1 METGFHLVT
10 VTNNEGFYSNS
21 KHSAEF
27 MCRFTKNRS
36 FILSSFTE
44 QPSLVDNS
52 LETSS
57 ITTESHSSAPRD
69 KSFPQIPKADEDASK
84 AEEMG
89 KMRQRD
95 VDLPPLFCG
104 NRREPEDGPSACKLC
119 YARS

>member
-1 METGFHLVT
+1 MKDS
-10 VTNNEGFYSNS
+10 YSNS
-21 KHSAEF
+21 QHSAEF
-27 MCRFTKNRS
+27 VCCLVERFANNRS

-57 ITTESHSSAPRD
+57 VTTESHSSAPRD
-69 KSFPQIPKADEDASK
+69 NTFPQIPKADEDPSK

-89 KMRQRD
+89 KKRQRD

-104 NRREPEDGPSACKLC
+104 NRREPEDGPVACKLC
-119 YARS
+119 SFKLIDKIS